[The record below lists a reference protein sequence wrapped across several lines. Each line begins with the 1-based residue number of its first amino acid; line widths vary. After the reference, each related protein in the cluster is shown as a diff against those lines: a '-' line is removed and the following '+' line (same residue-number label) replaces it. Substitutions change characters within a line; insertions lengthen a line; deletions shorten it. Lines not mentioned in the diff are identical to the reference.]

1 MIKLILDATEDKIF
15 FMLIDNKDIYKCSHE
30 NSKTNYEKLVQLIN
44 KFLNKNGCDFS
55 KIKSIYINSGP
66 GSFAGIRNSLS
77 VVKALNLAKK
87 IEFYCFSKKDFENL
101 DKFKFEDVP
110 KLCKKFGIKKNF
122 LKLRY

>member
-1 MIKLILDATEDKIF
+1 MVFNA
-15 FMLIDNKDIYKCSHE
+15 
-30 NSKTNYEKLVQLIN
+30 
-44 KFLNKNGCDFS
+44 G
-55 KIKSIYINSGP
+55 KSIYINSGP